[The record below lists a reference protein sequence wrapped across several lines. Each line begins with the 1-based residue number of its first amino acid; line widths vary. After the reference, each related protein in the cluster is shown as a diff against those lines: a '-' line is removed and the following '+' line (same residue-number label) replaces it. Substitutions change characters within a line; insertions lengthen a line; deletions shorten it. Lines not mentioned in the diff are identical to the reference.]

1 MGDLAN
7 LYKSLS
13 LEIAAVARYREH
25 RDGAS
30 DPAFF
35 ALFEGLMRNEQ
46 GHEEELIAN
55 IRRLGGDEGE
65 ASKIEGTDL
74 PTMVY
79 EGAQIFGQKT
89 NLAML
94 RADLAFEADATKLY
108 HEFAGQAEDEQVKA
122 LFKELS
128 RAERGHVN
136 GLTHVIKAVE
146 EGSHEVKFFCP
157 VCGWAVDFGV
167 SPSIGTESRCRMCG
181 VLFVLDEK
189 DGDFALVRK

>member
-1 MGDLAN
+1 MSDLGN

-25 RDGAS
+25 RDRTS
-30 DPAFF
+30 DPVFF

-55 IRRLGGDEGE
+55 IRRLGGDESE
-65 ASKIEGTDL
+65 ASNVEAPDL
-74 PTMVY
+74 PTMIY
-79 EGAQIFGQKT
+79 EGRQIFGQKT

-136 GLTHVIKAVE
+136 GLTHVIRAVE

-157 VCGWAVDFGV
+157 VCGWPVDFGA
-167 SPSIGTESRCRMCG
+167 SPSAGAESRCKMCG
-181 VLFVLDEK
+181 VLFALDEE
-189 DGDFALVRK
+189 DGDFKLVRK

>member
-1 MGDLAN
+1 MSDLGN

-25 RDGAS
+25 RDMTA

-46 GHEEELIAN
+46 GHEEELVAN
-55 IRRLGGDEGE
+55 IERLGGDLSEVSRVE
-65 ASKIEGTDL
+65 APEL

-79 EGAQIFGQKT
+79 EGEQIMGQKT

-108 HEFAGQAEDEQVKA
+108 HEFAGQAEDEQVKG

-136 GLTHVIKAVE
+136 GLTYVIKSIE
-146 EGSHEVKFFCP
+146 NGSHEVRFFCP
-157 VCGWAVDFGV
+157 VCGWAVEFGA
-167 SPSIGTESRCRMCG
+167 SPEIGTESRCRMCG
-181 VLFVLDEK
+181 VLFALDEK
-189 DGDFALVRK
+189 DDDFILVRK